1 MATENHTCHL
11 ALSYRAGPQIKA
23 PPQNKSRIVNSRIIE
38 CHYCP
43 VTGTLRPGS
52 MLIKI
57 IKKSGKSNCMTGLN
71 RYIFRQLL
79 APLVF
84 ITLVLTGV
92 VWLTQSLRFVDMI
105 VNRGLSAAEFLYVTL
120 LLMPGVLV
128 LILPIA
134 LFCAVLFTYHR
145 LSYDSELV
153 VMRSAGLSQRA
164 LVFPALIMAMIVVV
178 ISYAFAMY
186 LTPLGFRTF
195 KDRHDTIRSNY
206 ASVLIQEG
214 VFNELMKG
222 ITVYVRAR
230 GSNGELLGILVHDNR
245 DTSKP
250 VTVMAERGLLI
261 ETPEGPRFVMENG
274 NRQEIGQG
282 SEQLTLLYFDKY
294 ALDLGRLTDPPG
306 QRWRE
311 PGERYMSELLNL
323 TDGHDDRS
331 NADRMMAE
339 VHKRISQP
347 LHAFVLV
354 LIALAGLLSGEFNRR
369 GEWQRITTVSGLA
382 LAFEISALAL
392 VPVVGKSPVL
402 APTMY
407 LIVLFAGLIAVWW
420 LGRISRSSGNRKAAF
435 VEDTP

>member
-1 MATENHTCHL
+1 MN
-11 ALSYRAGPQIKA
+11 
-23 PPQNKSRIVNSRIIE
+23 
-38 CHYCP
+38 
-43 VTGTLRPGS
+43 
-52 MLIKI
+52 
-57 IKKSGKSNCMTGLN
+57 GLN
-71 RYIFRQLL
+71 RYIFSQLL
-79 APLVF
+79 APMVF

-105 VNRGLSAAEFLYVTL
+105 VNRGLSAFEFLYVTL

-128 LILPIA
+128 LILPVA

-153 VMRSAGLSQRA
+153 VMRSAGLSQRSLVYPA
-164 LVFPALIMAMIVVV
+164 LVLAGVVALF
-178 ISYAFAMY
+178 SYILAMY

-214 VFNELMKG
+214 LFNELMQG

-245 DTSKP
+245 DTAKP

-274 NRQEIGQG
+274 NRQEVAQG
-282 SEQLTLLYFDKY
+282 SGQLSLLYFDKY
-294 ALDLGRLTDPPG
+294 ALDLGHLAGPPG
-306 QRWRE
+306 ERWRE
-311 PGERYMSELLNL
+311 PGERYLSELLNL
-323 TDGHDDRS
+323 TDGHDDVS

-339 VHKRISQP
+339 VHKRFSQP

-369 GEWQRITTVSGLA
+369 GEWQRIAVVSGAA
-382 LAFEISALAL
+382 LGFEISALAL
-392 VPVVGKSPVL
+392 VPLVSKNPLL
-402 APTMY
+402 APAMY
-407 LIVLFAGLIAVWW
+407 LIILFAGIVAIWW
-420 LGRISRSSGNRKAAF
+420 LGRISRLGRRGSGATAEP
-435 VEDTP
+435 VS